1 MTHGPDEIQLSQ
13 IAAAVWRRKGTV
25 GVAALLAAVVTFAA
39 GHFVADRYTSQ
50 ALLAIA
56 PPEIVG
62 AAGYANLAELLPSA
76 SDMRNLA
83 ELPSTIR
90 GVRRAAIERGV
101 LDADRSMDDLERG
114 MSSRRAASRLVHLQ
128 VTHKD
133 PEVAQAL
140 TRLWAEQ
147 IVHVSQ
153 ELYLMSLEDLD
164 EQDRRLR
171 QAGEQLDEA
180 QARLTEILPEARLEA
195 RQQRIDALQTRLRRQ
210 LVRRDHLDNL
220 GRDAR
225 AVRDRLGQASSP
237 SRRLQ
242 VGEAMALAALQSSI
256 AASLDGVQLHLAADD
271 RPDVAQAREAL
282 AQLIASFRQQTAELD
297 EQADTL
303 EARLTELTQEHET
316 YRHRQTLLTR
326 ERDEAQ
332 QFYAAMYRAKL
343 QSRVLL
349 ATERSPMI
357 RVTRDATLP
366 DRPDHLPRLLL
377 TVGVTVAVTL
387 LACGWVLLKPG
398 GTSEKPQHR

>member
-1 MTHGPDEIQLSQ
+1 MTHGPDEIQLSR
-13 IAAAVWRRKGTV
+13 IAATLWRRKGTV

-90 GVRRAAIERGV
+90 GVRSAAIERGV
-101 LDADRSMDDLERG
+101 LDADRAMGELERG
-114 MSSRRAASRLVHLQ
+114 MSSRRAASRLLHLQ

-153 ELYLMSLEDLD
+153 ELYLMGLEDLD

-180 QARLTEILPEARLEA
+180 QARLSELLPEARLEA
-195 RQQRIDALQTRLRRQ
+195 REQRIAALQRRLRDQ
-210 LVRRDHLDNL
+210 LGRRDHLEDL
-220 GRDAR
+220 ARDATALR
-225 AVRDRLGQASSP
+225 GRLEQAASP

-242 VGEAMALAALQSSI
+242 IGEAMALAALQSSGT
-256 AASLDGVQLHLAADD
+256 AALDGVQLQLATDD
-271 RPDVAQAREAL
+271 LPDVAQAREAL
-282 AQLIASFRQQTAELD
+282 ARLIASFQQQAADVD
-297 EQADTL
+297 EQAETL
-303 EARLTELTQEHET
+303 EARLTELAQEHEA
-316 YRHRQTLLTR
+316 YRHRQMLLTH
-326 ERDEAQ
+326 ERDQAR
-332 QFYAAMYRAKL
+332 QFHAAMYRAKL

-398 GTSEKPQHR
+398 D